1 VSSMARGERSTSFG
15 GVVFAL
21 AFSLLWILVTG
32 PVAADESSGTSGAP
46 FLKIPIGAN
55 ATVLPEIVAGMR
67 PDASMLFSDPSDLSR
82 VPSNEIFL
90 TTASWLDQFNLSAAS
105 VALPVRSLGLT
116 WSGGARLLYAGD
128 VNGYDA
134 AGLVVSQERYYDMAF
149 STGLGKRFDRLGL
162 AVGGGVTYVR
172 EHLAV
177 EDGNA
182 LTFSLGASYQRGAH
196 RLQVAAQDL
205 GGRLQFDDRSY
216 DIDSRYIFGYGHLLN
231 GAWGTVMLGAQAT
244 YASDGFERV
253 DAGVCYGVNQYLSL
267 MSGVGHAT
275 QSTSSGDVPIKAGLS
290 IHAGQLSLDYAYSPQ
305 QYFSDTHTFS
315 LRLSFGSPGPW
326 GATNANGLSAAPSGA
341 PNSIAPPSSGGATT
355 SYLIVAGTHGSLE
368 SAEAEA
374 RALRLLKIPAR
385 AQNAGGRYRVVVDSY
400 TSREDAAKALR
411 SYRNHGHEF
420 AIIVLGN

>member
-1 VSSMARGERSTSFG
+1 MG
-15 GVVFAL
+15 GVVVAL
-21 AFSLLWILVTG
+21 AFALLWSFVAG
-32 PVAADESSGTSGAP
+32 PVVADESSGTSGAP

-67 PDASMLFSDPSDLSR
+67 PDASMLFTDPSDLSR
-82 VPSNEIFL
+82 VPNNELFL

-116 WSGGARLLYAGD
+116 WSAGARLLYAGD

-149 STGLGKRFDRLGL
+149 SSGLGKRFDRLGL
-162 AVGGGVTYVR
+162 AVGGAVTYVR

-182 LTFSLGASYQRGAH
+182 LTFSLGASYEHGAH
-196 RLQVAAQDL
+196 RLQLAAQDL
-205 GGRLQFDDRSY
+205 GGRLRFDDRSY
-216 DIDSRYIFGYGHLLN
+216 DIDSRYIFGYGHVFD
-231 GAWGTVMLGAQAT
+231 GAWGSVMLGAQAT
-244 YASDGFERV
+244 YESDGFERV

-315 LRLSFGSPGPW
+315 LRLAFGTSGPW
-326 GATNANGLSAAPSGA
+326 GATSADRPSTASSGA
-341 PNSIAPPSSGGATT
+341 PAPISPPSIGGAA
-355 SYLIVAGTHGSLE
+355 SYLIVAGTHSSLE

-374 RALRLLKIPAR
+374 RTLRLLNIPAR
-385 AQNAGGRYRVVVDSY
+385 AQNAGGRYRVVVDTY
-400 TSREDAAKALR
+400 TSRGDAAKALR
-411 SYRNHGHEF
+411 SFRNQGHEF

>member
-1 VSSMARGERSTSFG
+1 MSSMARGERSTSIG

-21 AFSLLWILVTG
+21 AFSLLWSFVAG
-32 PVAADESSGTSGAP
+32 PVAADESSGTTGAP

-67 PDASMLFSDPSDLSR
+67 PDASMLFTDPSDLSR
-82 VPSNEIFL
+82 VPNKEMFL

-128 VNGYDA
+128 VKGYDA
-134 AGLVVSQERYYDMAF
+134 AGLVVSEERYYDMAF
-149 STGLGKRFDRLGL
+149 SSGLGKRFDRLGL
-162 AVGGGVTYVR
+162 SVGGAVTYVR

-182 LTFSLGASYQRGAH
+182 VTFSLGASYEHGAN

-205 GGRLQFDDRSY
+205 GGRLRFDDRSY
-216 DIDSRYIFGYGHLLN
+216 EIDSRYILGYGHLFN
-231 GAWGTVMLGAQAT
+231 GAWGSVMLGAQAT
-244 YASDGFERV
+244 YESDGLSRV

-275 QSTSSGDVPIKAGLS
+275 ESTSSGDVPIKAGLS

-315 LRLSFGSPGPW
+315 LRLAFGAS
-326 GATNANGLSAAPSGA
+326 GAWSGASVDGLSRASSGTPSPFA
-341 PNSIAPPSSGGATT
+341 PSSGGGA
-355 SYLIVAGTHGSLE
+355 SYLIVAGTHAALG

-374 RALRLLKIPAR
+374 QALRLLNIPAR
-385 AQNAGGRYRVVVDSY
+385 AQNAGGRYRVVVDTY
-400 TSREDAAKALR
+400 TSRSDAAKALR
-411 SYRNHGHEF
+411 SFRKQGHEF
-420 AIIVLGN
+420 AIIVVSD